1 MRHTSGPG
9 GRPIDADVLRA
20 LAEVPRRFAAT
31 AHDLAETAGMPVPS
45 VATKLQALVKAG
57 LARRHWGPDD
67 APGRSYS
74 ITDEG
79 HDHLMRLER
88 EQSAANAP
96 VKAARDFSRR

>member
-1 MRHTSGPG
+1 MRHTAGPG

-20 LAEVPRRFAAT
+20 LAQVPRRFAVT
-31 AHDLAETAGMPVPS
+31 ASDLAETAGMPVSS

-57 LARRHWGPDD
+57 LARRHWGPDY
-67 APGRSYS
+67 APGRTYS

-88 EQSAANAP
+88 AGSN
-96 VKAARDFSRR
+96 RSNSWRT